1 MTGGCHA
8 ATALGCIDG
17 MTGVGP
23 AILSARAR
31 SLTARGSALL
41 RQAHAQPPFACVE
54 LNKACTRDDGEG
66 GRAAEACGTAPSRL
80 AQPLRALS
88 GHRAGASAA
97 PLRVP
102 CPLSSAAGASAQQLE
117 SESQFGV
124 DFWLR
129 VEIFRSMEMWDH
141 VSMRLSV
148 WSRGQA
154 DIIEQ
159 PYREGLLHNPVKGNF
174 SRRDDVQR
182 IKPVVRV
189 MLREFETSVGGVR
202 AAAPQQG
209 HHSFSMRKLPK
220 QSPAL
225 REFLGDVRGSLDADS
240 PNARRSRG
248 GCTSPSLRSARR
260 ASQSLVIV
268 KEEPSLEVELES
280 ERERRSYT

>member
-1 MTGGCHA
+1 MLTCNCDQNVKWTPDWLAFKQDMGRAVRSIQFYLQSCGVFVA
-8 ATALGCIDG
+8 LLDNLNENDASDRGSLGCFLERG
-17 MTGVGP
+17 WTRLEAMTASCPVRRNVQLDKDASG
-23 AILSARAR
+23 
-31 SLTARGSALL
+31 
-41 RQAHAQPPFACVE
+41 
-54 LNKACTRDDGEG
+54 GE
-66 GRAAEACGTAPSRL
+66 
-80 AQPLRALS
+80 
-88 GHRAGASAA
+88 
-97 PLRVP
+97 
-102 CPLSSAAGASAQQLE
+102 
-117 SESQFGV
+117 FG
-124 DFWLR
+124 
-129 VEIFRSMEMWDH
+129 SMEMWDH